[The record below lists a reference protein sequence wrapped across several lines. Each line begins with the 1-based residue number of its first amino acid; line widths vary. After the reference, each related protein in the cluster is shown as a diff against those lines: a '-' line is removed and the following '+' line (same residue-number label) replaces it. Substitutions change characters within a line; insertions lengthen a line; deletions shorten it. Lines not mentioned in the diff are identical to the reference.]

1 MEVEETIGIMIE
13 EKIEMIVIEGVM
25 VQGGQNAISVESL
38 DILLETVAKKREEL
52 NAIVAIK
59 KGT

>member
-1 MEVEETIGIMIE
+1 MIMIE
-13 EKIEMIVIEGVM
+13 EKIEMIVTEGAM

-38 DILLETVAKKREEL
+38 DILLETAAKKREEL